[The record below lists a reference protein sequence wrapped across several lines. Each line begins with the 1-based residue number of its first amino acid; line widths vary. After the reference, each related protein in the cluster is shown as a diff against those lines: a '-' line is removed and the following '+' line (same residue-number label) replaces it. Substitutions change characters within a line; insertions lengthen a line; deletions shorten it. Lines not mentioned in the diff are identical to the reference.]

1 MFLFDEGNPKRL
13 CERQFVDFL
22 AARTIQSGLDKLYKD
37 PKYLYGKVLGSEN
50 EGEDLVEGGNRL
62 GVLKRK
68 ILLRRDQK
76 ARASGEVSG
85 F

>member
-1 MFLFDEGNPKRL
+1 MTPLMNFKTIL
-13 CERQFVDFL
+13 C
-22 AARTIQSGLDKLYKD
+22 I
-37 PKYLYGKVLGSEN
+37 KYYIKKMRVNINSVHEDLQYRYGKVFGSEN
-50 EGEDLVEGGNRL
+50 EGEDLVEGANRL

-76 ARASGEVSG
+76 ARSSGEVSG

>member
-1 MFLFDEGNPKRL
+1 MRL

-22 AARTIQSGLDKLYKD
+22 AARTIQSGLDKPYKD
-37 PKYLYGKVLGSEN
+37 RKYRYGKVFGSEN
-50 EGEDLVEGGNRL
+50 EGEDLVEGANRL

-76 ARASGEVSG
+76 ARSSGEVSG